1 MEIAII
7 AGLILLNG
15 VFAMY
20 EIALVSSNASRLE
33 GLAQK
38 GNKRA
43 RLVIGLRREPE
54 KVLSTIQVGITLIG
68 IISGA
73 YGGIALSDNLT
84 PYLQTIAVLQ
94 PYASQVSL
102 VLVITIITYFS
113 LVVGELVPK
122 SVALTNAER
131 IAMLL
136 SPVILVLSKMAYP
149 FVWLLCAS
157 TTAVNSLLG
166 IRAGDQQAMSED
178 ELKFLIKQS
187 SDSGVIDEH
196 ESNLIREVFRF
207 GDKRTNE
214 IMTHRTDVEYIR
226 TDMTKEEVMN
236 QIREAHF
243 SKYPVVEESMDD
255 VIGVVAVKDL
265 VPLIESRKAFNVKN
279 AMTPALFIPENVP
292 VLKVLE
298 MFKQKKTNF
307 GVVIDEYGAVEG
319 IVTLH
324 DLTETLLGEIPEEFD
339 DEEMTIV
346 RRADGSYL
354 VDGAM
359 NIGDFLLEIGMGLD
373 EELDNEDFN
382 TLGGLAMF
390 KLGRVPGAGDTF
402 THKRLRF
409 EVMDMDRSRVDKL
422 LVMVADNET

>member
-1 MEIAII
+1 MEVAII

-33 GLAQK
+33 GLALK

-43 RLVIGLRREPE
+43 RLVIALRKEPE
-54 KVLSTIQVGITLIG
+54 NVLSTIQVGITLIG
-68 IISGA
+68 ILSGA
-73 YGGIALSDNLT
+73 YGGIALSDDLT
-84 PYLQTIAVLQ
+84 PYLQRIAWLA
-94 PYASQVSL
+94 PHASQISFAV
-102 VLVITIITYFS
+102 VITIITYFS

-122 SVALTNAER
+122 SVALSHAEP
-131 IAMLL
+131 ISIWL
-136 SPVILVLSKMAYP
+136 SPFIVVLSKIAYP
-149 FVWLLCAS
+149 FVWLLSAS
-157 TTAVNSLLG
+157 TTAVNSMFG
-166 IRAGDQQAMSED
+166 IRAGDHQAMSED

-187 SDSGVIDEH
+187 SESGVIDEH

-207 GDKRTNE
+207 GDKRANE
-214 IMTHRTDVEYIR
+214 IMTHRTDVETIR
-226 TDMTKEEVMN
+226 TDMTKEEVMS

-243 SKYPVVEESMDD
+243 SKYPVVDESMDD

-265 VPLIESRKAFNVKN
+265 IPLIESRKAFNVKN
-279 AMTPALFIPENVP
+279 AMTAALFIPENVP

-339 DEEMTIV
+339 DEEMTVV
-346 RRADGSYL
+346 RRVDGSYL

-359 NIGDFLLEIGMGLD
+359 NIGDFLHELGMELD

-382 TLGGLAMF
+382 TLGGLAMY
-390 KLGRVPGAGDTF
+390 KLGRVPAAGDLF
-402 THKRLRF
+402 EHKRLKF
-409 EVMDMDRSRVDKL
+409 EVMDMDKSRVDKL
-422 LVMVADNET
+422 LVMVADDDV

>member
-1 MEIAII
+1 MEVAII

-33 GLAQK
+33 GLALK

-43 RLVIGLRREPE
+43 RLVIALRKEPE
-54 KVLSTIQVGITLIG
+54 NVLSTIQVGITLIG
-68 IISGA
+68 ILSGA
-73 YGGIALSDNLT
+73 YGGIALSDDLT
-84 PYLQTIAVLQ
+84 PYLQRIAWLA
-94 PYASQVSL
+94 PHASQISFAV
-102 VLVITIITYFS
+102 VITIITYFS

-122 SVALTNAER
+122 SVALSHAEP
-131 IAMLL
+131 ISIWL
-136 SPVILVLSKMAYP
+136 SPFIVVLSKIAYP
-149 FVWLLCAS
+149 FVWLLSAS
-157 TTAVNSLLG
+157 TTAVNSMFG
-166 IRAGDQQAMSED
+166 IRAGDHQAMSED

-187 SDSGVIDEH
+187 SESGVIDEH

-207 GDKRTNE
+207 GDKRANE
-214 IMTHRTDVEYIR
+214 IMTHRTDVETIR
-226 TDMTKEEVMN
+226 TDMTKEEVMS

-243 SKYPVVEESMDD
+243 SKYPVVDESMDD

-265 VPLIESRKAFNVKN
+265 IPLIESRKAFNVKN
-279 AMTPALFIPENVP
+279 AMTAALFIPENVP

-339 DEEMTIV
+339 DEEMTVV

-359 NIGDFLLEIGMGLD
+359 NIGDFLHELGMELD

-382 TLGGLAMF
+382 TLGGLAMY
-390 KLGRVPGAGDTF
+390 KLGRVPAAGDLF
-402 THKRLRF
+402 EHKRLKF
-409 EVMDMDRSRVDKL
+409 EVMDMDKSRVDKL
-422 LVMVADNET
+422 LVMVADDDV